1 MTAALPLPWQAE
13 HNPPIFGSIPLPSQ
27 TKQLRG
33 SVSSSAMT
41 CPFVLLYDALFRE
54 PRLTN
59 RFVTKADIAALEQ
72 RFTALIETQ
81 ALRLTVRVGVML
93 AAGLSLVIAILGML
107 IKFH

>member
-41 CPFVLLYDALFRE
+41 CPFVLLCALS
-54 PRLTN
+54 RLTN